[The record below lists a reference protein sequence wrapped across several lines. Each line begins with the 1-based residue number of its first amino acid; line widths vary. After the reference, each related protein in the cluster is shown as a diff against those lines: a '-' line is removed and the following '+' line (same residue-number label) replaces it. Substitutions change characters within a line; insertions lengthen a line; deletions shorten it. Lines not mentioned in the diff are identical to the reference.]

1 MRNNETATI
10 RNTRP
15 GRSGLM
21 PAAIMGLLI
30 LVTMTSG
37 QSLAQTGNAAVDLDA
52 TAVPE
57 GAAWARIRH
66 LEGEFTLYQN
76 DVSDADAGGIN
87 APVLPGD
94 ILETSYDGRL
104 EIQLANG
111 SVVWLDHGTRLSVLT
126 LADGRSRFENQT
138 LFSLESGSLM
148 IQVEPFSSDEE
159 LFRIDT
165 EAATIYLLEEGLYR
179 MEAGAG
185 GGTRVTSRRGV
196 GEVLAAEQSML
207 VRSGEGVFT
216 AAGHPPGTPRIV
228 RVMNE
233 DAFDVFVSDRRQVF
247 LSTGAA
253 SYAAYNEEI
262 PVEVQPYLVE
272 MDSHGTWNR
281 HPSYGAIW
289 VPRVSA
295 GWRPYTYGYW
305 HRRPAGNVW
314 VSHDP
319 WGYAPYHYGR
329 WEYLPAYGWSW
340 MPGGLYSP
348 AWVSWG
354 YSGRHVGWSP
364 VGWYNYPSGWSI
376 SISFG
381 VFNTSYWNFVDYSHF
396 HHHHVNRVVVKEQ
409 YLAHD
414 MTYAA
419 RPPRMDRASADG
431 PRARREEA
439 IFTQARAEA
448 RRAPV
453 NKVAGR
459 HAQGTQRQSFRQQEV
474 QVTARQRGRERVDL
488 PATAR
493 TSAPARRSVPVTARV
508 KGPDQG
514 RSTSARREPATRQV
528 ETREPRK
535 ILTATRTRR
544 TAGNAGSTTTSR
556 GTTQTNRG
564 TSRPQVDRS
573 RTSSRPQADRSRSSQ
588 PSPQNAPQVRNSSR
602 SSSPRPAAPSRG
614 STASRPSRQSTSPS
628 SAHKPARERT
638 GSSVKATPSPSST
651 RSKPVARPSRTAART
666 RSTASSPATNSR
678 SRSAARAS
686 STTTRSR
693 PSATPSSAAPRSSS
707 TGKSSREASG
717 RAAAP
722 RRAAPSPP
730 SGRDSRSADSG
741 RQARDK
747 GSDKGRRR

>member
-1 MRNNETATI
+1 MEAIMRNNETATI

-76 DVSDADAGGIN
+76 DISDADAGGIN

-94 ILETSYDGRL
+94 ILETSHDGRL

-179 MEAGAG
+179 IEAGAG

-233 DAFDVFVSDRRQVF
+233 DAFDAFVSDRRQVF

-528 ETREPRK
+528 EAREPRK

-588 PSPQNAPQVRNSSR
+588 ASPQNAPQVRNSSR
-602 SSSPRPAAPSRG
+602 SSSPR
-614 STASRPSRQSTSPS
+614 
-628 SAHKPARERT
+628 
-638 GSSVKATPSPSST
+638 
-651 RSKPVARPSRTAART
+651 TAART
-666 RSTASSPATNSR
+666 RSTASPPATNSR